1 MTAMEVE
8 AAEDSNQEV
17 ESGGMTTEE
26 TAEDKQRAEE
36 YKIWRKNTPFLY
48 DTVVTHSLEWPSLT
62 VQWMPEY
69 TRRDKSEAHK
79 VVLGT
84 HTSGNE
90 PNYLMVA
97 DVLLPNPE
105 SEIDSKNY
113 NADKEEVGGYGGSL
127 AKIDERIKMTHLGE
141 VNRARMCPHN
151 PFIIATKSP
160 VAGSVFIF
168 DYSKHSS
175 SPPPEPRP
183 NHTCLGHT
191 AEGYGL
197 DWSPLSKLHLL
208 SGSDDARI
216 CLWDVNNAGPQVSAI
231 STWTGHDS
239 VVEDVDW
246 HHFSPHLFGS
256 VGDDKSF
263 CLWDTRKASENKA
276 AQVVNEAHS
285 DDINCVE
292 FNPLNQYLVAT
303 GGSDGKINVWDVRNL
318 KECFHSLE
326 SHTKGVYQACW
337 SPHSEFCLASGSA
350 DTRIMCW
357 DLSRIGEEQTREQSE
372 AGPPELIF
380 IHGGH
385 TAKVSDLSWNEHKP
399 WTFASVA
406 EDNILQVWQM
416 TESNYIRETRPGDT
430 ITDDD
435 LEG

>member
-1 MTAMEVE
+1 MEVDE
-8 AAEDSNQEV
+8 KEDSNDV
-17 ESGGMTTEE
+17 ENNEGMSAEE
-26 TAEDKQRAEE
+26 QAEDKQKAEE

-69 TRRDKSEAHK
+69 TLRDISEAHRL
-79 VVLGT
+79 VLGT
-84 HTSGNE
+84 HTSGSE
-90 PNYLMVA
+90 PNYLLVT
-97 DVLLPNPE
+97 DVQLPNPE
-105 SEIDSKNY
+105 AEIDSRNY
-113 NADKEEVGGYGGSL
+113 NAEKEEVGGYGGSL
-127 AKIDERIKMTHLGE
+127 SKIEEKIKMTHEGE
-141 VNRARMCPHN
+141 VNRARVCPHN
-151 PFIIATKSP
+151 SFLIATKSP
-160 VAGSVFIF
+160 VGGSVYVY

-183 NHTCLGHT
+183 NHVCLGHT

-197 DWSPLSKLHLL
+197 SWSPLNKLHLL

-216 CLWDVNNAGPQVSAI
+216 CLWDMNNAGPQVSAVN
-231 STWTGHDS
+231 TWTGHSS

-246 HHFSPHLFGS
+246 HRFSPHLFGS
-256 VGDDKSF
+256 VGDDRCF
-263 CLWDTRKASENKA
+263 CLWDTRKANENVA
-276 AQVVNEAHS
+276 AQVVEDAHQG
-285 DDINCVE
+285 DINCLE
-292 FNPLNQYLVAT
+292 FNPHNQYLVAT
-303 GGSDGKINVWDVRNL
+303 GGSDNKANVWDIRNL

-337 SPHSEFCLASGSA
+337 SPHSEFCLATGSA

-357 DLSRIGEEQTREQSE
+357 DMSRIGEEQTKEQSE

-385 TAKVSDLSWNEHKP
+385 TAKISDFSWNVHKP

-416 TESNYIRETRPGDT
+416 TEIHYVRETRLGDKM
-430 ITDDD
+430 TDDD